1 MGGTSLRATI
11 PTSPGVYREPSLSA
25 QPGSLVLLGDRLTLQ
40 CRSDAGF
47 GRFALTKDE
56 GSTPPLRLDGQN
68 SPDFTLGHV
77 SHTRGGRY
85 RCYAAHN
92 PSDAWSAPSAP
103 LDVLMVGEEPL
114 SCPWPDSLSRRH
126 TVVMG
131 SRERG
136 LEQRLRRG
144 SGLRE
149 RGWECGD
156 KRPTQRA

>member
-56 GSTPPLRLDGQN
+56 GSTPPLPLTGQH
-68 SPDFTLGHV
+68 SPNFPLGRV

-92 PSDAWSAPSAP
+92 LSNEWSAPSAP
-103 LDVLMVGEEPL
+103 LDILIAGEEPL
-114 SCPWPDSLSRRH
+114 SCPWPESLSRR
-126 TVVMG
+126 
-131 SRERG
+131 
-136 LEQRLRRG
+136 
-144 SGLRE
+144 
-149 RGWECGD
+149 
-156 KRPTQRA
+156 